1 MVNTYVNVFIV
12 CEKLFMARF
21 LNPPPPALPGACFR
35 CSAIA
40 ASMSES
46 VVLGLHLFKA
56 SEGREYEYIK
66 KKKNQ
71 RHSLRYMTHLLILK
85 MSLWSYN

>member
-1 MVNTYVNVFIV
+1 MFLESVKAVYGSIFI
-12 CEKLFMARF
+12 FTT
-21 LNPPPPALPGACFR
+21 PALPVACFR

-40 ASMSES
+40 ASISES

-56 SEGREYEYIK
+56 SEGREYEYLKKEEKKAK
-66 KKKNQ
+66 KKQ
-71 RHSLRYMTHLLILK
+71 LILK